1 LDTLNISEMI
11 TAVQLVPHRTS
22 SDDYKLTERLKAHF
36 AQMKQE
42 RHPMYLT
49 LDEFDRVLQWKLR
62 GQYGRQQERRKAN
75 TDDVIRVVTGAAL
88 SIEHPDKDYEIELR
102 FGILG
107 ALRGVGVPVAS
118 AILAL
123 VFPERYAVIDFRGWR
138 QVFGE
143 DKEQF
148 SVSDYK
154 RYLPKIQNL
163 AQELGWPVQEVDLAI
178 WEYDRINGGKAAAAT
193 AAG

>member
-1 LDTLNISEMI
+1 MI
-11 TAVQLVPHRTS
+11 TAVQLIPYRTT
-22 SDDYKLTERLKAHF
+22 SDDYTLTEHLKAHF
-36 AQMKQE
+36 ARMKQE

-49 LDEFDRVLQWKLR
+49 LEEFDRVLQWKLG
-62 GQYGRQQERRKAN
+62 GQYGRQRERRKAN
-75 TDDVIRVVTGAAL
+75 TDAVVRVVTGVAL
-88 SIEHPDKDYEIELR
+88 SIEHPDPDYEIELR
-102 FGILG
+102 FGILCS
-107 ALRGVGVPVAS
+107 LRGVGVPVAS

-123 VFPERYAVIDFRGWR
+123 VFPGRYAVIDFRGWR

-143 DKEQF
+143 ERTAF

-154 RYLPKIQNL
+154 RYLRAIQAL

-178 WEYDRINGGKAAAAT
+178 WEYDRVNGGKAIAST